1 MSESDHTKWPE
12 MGLSSGCTIKV
23 QDQVCPAL
31 VTHLTLFQTHRAL
44 GSIVLV
50 LVYIRDVELEKYP
63 PADIFTK
70 FFYCMNHH
78 FHISPLISQW
88 DVFG

>member
-31 VTHLTLFQTHRAL
+31 VPHLTLFQTHRAL

-63 PADIFTK
+63 PGYLWEYQLDICFARTT
-70 FFYCMNHH
+70 
-78 FHISPLISQW
+78 
-88 DVFG
+88 